1 MVRLEQDRDAA
12 LTAIKASQ
20 AQAKRENARATD
32 LFPETKVPR
41 AKPRVMAHVFD
52 AGCSCETNL
61 ARFEC
66 KRCGWQSEWLSVASI
81 SDGKRGIPCPTCNTG
96 ETA

>member
-1 MVRLEQDRDAA
+1 MNRLEQDRAAA
-12 LTAIKASQ
+12 LAASKASQ
-20 AQAKRENARATD
+20 TQAKRENARATD
-32 LFPETKVPR
+32 LFPETKVQR

-81 SDGKRGIPCPTCNTG
+81 SDGKRGIPCPTCNIGDTP
-96 ETA
+96 

>member
-1 MVRLEQDRDAA
+1 MSRLETDRAAA
-12 LTAIKASQ
+12 LEASKASQ
-20 AQAKRENARATD
+20 AKAKREND
-32 LFPETKVPR
+32 LFPGTKPPR
-41 AKPRVMAHVFD
+41 AAPRVMAHVFD

-66 KRCGWQSEWLSVASI
+66 KRCGWQSEWQSVASI

-96 ETA
+96 DTQ